1 MTKDESIALAE
12 KLGKEYMSL
21 TQMQAKISEYED
33 RLSKPVDDSRKH
45 ANVFDFFSK
54 CLGGSI
60 ITAFILAIPGYFW
73 AGMANYIAK
82 SNGTYTHDHLIDV
95 IALIV
100 IIFALIHLIGGFV
113 ARKRLKDFN
122 HAEDDRIQADIKLR
136 ESMKHDVEELK
147 EMFSKETGKLS
158 EYDSL
163 VPEEY
168 RTYGSMLK
176 VKTFLTSGKA
186 ETFEEAL
193 DLIKTDNDNDR

>member
-1 MTKDESIALAE
+1 MIPSDIIFTKISEPGLTLYREGGNLMTKDESIALAE

-21 TQMQAKISEYED
+21 TQMQAKISDYED

-122 HAEDDRIQADIKLR
+122 PRRIQNLR
-136 ESMKHDVEELK
+136 QH
-147 EMFSKETGKLS
+147 
-158 EYDSL
+158 
-163 VPEEY
+163 
-168 RTYGSMLK
+168 
-176 VKTFLTSGKA
+176 A
-186 ETFEEAL
+186 
-193 DLIKTDNDNDR
+193 